1 MILYVWIHAINI
13 RFAIYKKCE
22 MAKTIQVHD
31 KKFRKIISF
40 EKIQKA
46 NNIIANKINKDFKNK
61 KPIFISVLNGSFL
74 FTADLIKKVNIEC
87 EISFIKISSYSG
99 TQSTGNMNTLIG
111 LNETLKGRNVVVLDE
126 MVDSGNTIETVI
138 TELKKLDPKT
148 LRIATLFFKPDAY
161 TKNIKLDYVGIKV
174 PNDFLV
180 GYGLDYD
187 GLGRN
192 LQDIYVLDK

>member
-1 MILYVWIHAINI
+1 M
-13 RFAIYKKCE
+13 RKKPN
-22 MAKTIQVHD
+22 TIKVHD
-31 KKFRKIISF
+31 KKFRKIISARKVQQAI
-40 EKIQKA
+40 EVVAK
-46 NNIIANKINKDFKNK
+46 KINKDFKNK

-74 FTADLIKKVNIEC
+74 FTADLIKKVTIEC

-111 LNETLKGRNVVVLDE
+111 LKEDLKGRNVVVLEE
-126 MVDSGNTIETVI
+126 MVDSGNTIEKVI
-138 TELKKLDPKT
+138 GELKKLNPESLK
-148 LRIATLFFKPDAY
+148 IATLFFKPEAY
-161 TKNIKLDYVGIKV
+161 KKNIKLDYIGMDV

-192 LQDIYVLDK
+192 LQDIYAAVL

>member
-1 MILYVWIHAINI
+1 
-13 RFAIYKKCE
+13 

-31 KKFRKIISF
+31 KKFRKIISS
-40 EKIQKA
+40 EAIQKA

-99 TQSTGNMNTLIG
+99 TKSTGNMNTLIG

-138 TELKKLDPKT
+138 DELKKLNPKT

>member
-1 MILYVWIHAINI
+1 MILYAWIHAINL
-13 RFAIYKKCE
+13 RFVVYKNTE

-31 KKFRKIISF
+31 KKFKKIISS

-46 NNIIANKINKDFKNK
+46 NNIIAKKLNKDYKNK

-74 FTADLIKKVNIEC
+74 FTSDLIKKVNIEC

-126 MVDSGNTIETVI
+126 MVDSGNTIEKVI
-138 TELKKLDPKT
+138 TELKKRNPKT
-148 LRIATLFFKPDAY
+148 IKIATLFFKPDAY
-161 TKNIKLDYVGIKV
+161 KKKIKLDYVGIKV

-192 LQDIYVLDK
+192 YQDIYVLDK

>member
-126 MVDSGNTIETVI
+126 MVDSGNTIEIVI
-138 TELKKLDPKT
+138 GELKKLNPESLK
-148 LRIATLFFKPDAY
+148 IATLFFKPEAY
-161 TKNIKLDYVGIKV
+161 KKNIKLDYIDRKSTRL
-174 PNDFLV
+174 NSSH
-180 GYGLDYD
+180 
-187 GLGRN
+187 
-192 LQDIYVLDK
+192 

>member
-1 MILYVWIHAINI
+1 M
-13 RFAIYKKCE
+13 RKKPN
-22 MAKTIQVHD
+22 TIKVHD
-31 KKFRKIISF
+31 KKFRKIISARKVQQAI
-40 EKIQKA
+40 EVVAK
-46 NNIIANKINKDFKNK
+46 KINKDFKNK

-74 FTADLIKKVNIEC
+74 FTADLIKKVTVEC

-111 LNETLKGRNVVVLDE
+111 LKEDLKDRNVVVLEE
-126 MVDSGNTIETVI
+126 MVDSGNTIEKVI
-138 TELKKLDPKT
+138 GELKKLNPKS
-148 LRIATLFFKPDAY
+148 LKIATLFFKPEAY
-161 TKNIKLDYVGIKV
+161 KKNIKLDYIGMDV

-192 LQDIYVLDK
+192 LQDIYAAV